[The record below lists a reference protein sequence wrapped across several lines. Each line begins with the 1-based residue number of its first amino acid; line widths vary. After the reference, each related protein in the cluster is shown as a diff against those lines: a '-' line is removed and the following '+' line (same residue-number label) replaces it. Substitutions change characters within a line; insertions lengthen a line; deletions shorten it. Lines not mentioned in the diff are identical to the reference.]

1 MIKSEN
7 EYQFNPKEE
16 EKNDNIKKPNI
27 SLNIDL
33 KVIEE
38 SEENM
43 KNKEE
48 EHLSEEESLGYNS
61 NYKVLQNNATSKEN
75 LNLKDK
81 NSKRKASTL
90 STNISQADTYSETNS
105 FLPPNNL
112 KSQNYERKTSYTQ
125 PSLVFFGRE
134 RLNSTPITTYYE
146 GLDFYLRSLHPEK
159 NEYQKSNNYI
169 EKEIFLKQKNFSFKE
184 NKFKSFDL
192 TEQKKFNS
200 NQILKNF
207 EENFKNTSNNN
218 LTSSLTVENNIQNN
232 INNNQN
238 ILTLLTPT
246 FNNCIYGKFDMPMYY
261 FGYYNINGK
270 YYLILIFY
278 YSIKCNIKNAK

>member
-61 NYKVLQNNATSKEN
+61 NYKALQNNATGKEN
-75 LNLKDK
+75 INLKDK
-81 NSKRKASTL
+81 TSKRKASTL
-90 STNISQADTYSETNS
+90 STAVSQTDTYSETNS
-105 FLPPNNL
+105 FLPPNNS

-134 RLNSTPITTYYE
+134 RINSTPLTTYYE

-169 EKEIFLKQKNFSFKE
+169 EKEIFFKQKNFSLKD

-192 TEQKKFNS
+192 SEQKKYTS
-200 NQILKNF
+200 NHILKNI
-207 EENFKNTSNNN
+207 EENLKNTSNNK

-232 INNNQN
+232 TQNNINNNQN
-238 ILTLLTPT
+238 ILTPLTPK
-246 FNNCIYGKFDMPMYY
+246 FNNCIYGKFDMPMYC
-261 FGYYNINGK
+261 FGYYNIDGK
-270 YYLILIFY
+270 
-278 YSIKCNIKNAK
+278 